1 MKILIFLF
9 MTLLI
14 LVLAGCSTQT
24 MVKYQCVDGSFVDSV
39 NLCSSKNCPESNCPK
54 LDCASC
60 PVKTETKV
68 ETKTIEKILYVCP
81 DEKTTVSDIIDC
93 KRKFYGN
100 VTYKFTDEII
110 AGDFKWTFLTNK
122 QQKSF
127 TSGGIFQSS
136 YVADGTYLIIQVEV
150 ENVGKQA
157 EHFDNSFM
165 KLLDIKGREFI
176 SDDSATAAYNG
187 HSFALFSGFGD
198 TINPG
203 IIKKGYVVFDI
214 PENLEDLKIV
224 VASNKEQNNLFNIR
238 LN

>member
-1 MKILIFLF
+1 MKFLIVIVA
-9 MTLLI
+9 LLI
-14 LVLAGCSTQT
+14 LVLAGCSVQT
-24 MVKYQCVDGSFVDSV
+24 TVKFQCADGSFVDSA
-39 NLCSSKNCPESNCPK
+39 NLCSSKTCPETNCPK

-68 ETKTIEKILYVCP
+68 VTNTVEKTLYICPDTKTV
-81 DEKTTVSDIIDC
+81 VSNVVDC
-93 KRKFYGN
+93 KKEFYGN

-127 TSGGIFQSS
+127 ASGNMFIPS
-136 YVADGTYLIIQVEV
+136 YVADGNYLIIQVEV

-157 EHFDNSFM
+157 EHFDNSLM

-176 SDDSATAAYNG
+176 SDNSATAAYNG
-187 HSFALFSGFGD
+187 QSSFVLFSGFGD

-224 VASNKEQNNLFNIR
+224 VISNNEKSNLFNIK

>member
-1 MKILIFLF
+1 MKTFIFLF
-9 MTLLI
+9 MILLI
-14 LVLAGCSTQT
+14 LVLAGCSSQT
-24 MVKYQCVDGSFVDSV
+24 TIKYQCVDGSFVDSV
-39 NLCSSKNCPESNCPK
+39 NLCSSKTCPEANCPK

-68 ETKTIEKILYVCP
+68 ETKTIEKTLYVCP

-100 VTYKFTDEII
+100 VTYKFTEEII

-127 TSGGIFQSS
+127 ASGNIFQSS

-187 HSFALFSGFGD
+187 QSFALFSGFGD

-214 PENLEDLKIV
+214 PEGLEDLKIV
-224 VASNKEQNNLFNIR
+224 ITSNKEKSNLFNIKI
-238 LN
+238 N